1 MSNEPFDLY
10 VIFGQRKEHYPG
22 EYAPEALDVADECTM
37 EENPEW
43 LLERL
48 QEHRKVSDW
57 EAVEVVKISVPLDP
71 IMQILRPTIRAAA
84 IPATI
89 VP

>member
-10 VIFGQRKEHYPG
+10 VILGQRKEHYPG
-22 EYAPEALDVADECTM
+22 EYAPEALDVADEYTM
-37 EENPEW
+37 GENPEW

-48 QEHRKVSDW
+48 QDHRKVSGW
-57 EAVEVVKISVPLDP
+57 EAVEVVRIAVPLDP
-71 IMQILRPTIRAAA
+71 IMQVLRPAIRAA